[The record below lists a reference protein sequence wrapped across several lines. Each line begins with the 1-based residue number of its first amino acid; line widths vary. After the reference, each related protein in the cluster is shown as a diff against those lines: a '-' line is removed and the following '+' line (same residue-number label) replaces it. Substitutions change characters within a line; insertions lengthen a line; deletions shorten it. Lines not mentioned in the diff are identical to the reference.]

1 MLLEEFF
8 ELIIL
13 KSMKIEGM
21 SCENQAERSINNPSK
36 IVSTHYVQ
44 NRDIVPEIIDIGHM
58 CIRDLFQN
66 ISI

>member
-1 MLLEEFF
+1 MLLEDIF

-13 KSMKIEGM
+13 ESMKIEGM
-21 SCENQAERSINNPSK
+21 SCENKAERSIKNLSK

-44 NRDIVPEIIDIGHM
+44 NRDIVAEIIDIGHM